1 MKLNRGGLTKMI
13 KIGLT
18 GGIGSGKST
27 VSKMLIENGFK
38 LIDADVIAKN
48 VLIKYPEIIDK
59 IKIEFGTGFFDW
71 RGEFRRREFG
81 NHIFRFP
88 KQRKKYEDIILPYIN
103 KEIFDALDDYEQAGE
118 KIVIIDAPTLIEN
131 NLHTYMDYIIVVWVD
146 NNTQIIRLKNRD
158 RLSRDEAINRLNA
171 QISLDKKRDYAH
183 IIIDNNGDLLKTKE
197 QVEKVIEFLNVI
209 NK

>member
-1 MKLNRGGLTKMI
+1 MI

-27 VSKMLIENGFK
+27 VSKMLIDKGFK
-38 LIDADVIAKN
+38 VIDADNIAKE
-48 VLIKYPEIIDK
+48 VLVKYPEIIDK

-88 KQRKKYEDIILPYIN
+88 KQRKKYEDIIMPYIK
-103 KEIFDALDDYEQAGE
+103 KEIFNEIENYEKAGE
-118 KIVIIDAPTLIEN
+118 SIVILDAPTLIEN
-131 NLHTYMDYIIVVWVD
+131 DLHKFMDYIIVVWVD
-146 NNTQIIRLKNRD
+146 NNTQVIRLKNRD
-158 RLSRDEAINRLNA
+158 RLSREEAINRMNA
-171 QISLDKKRDYAH
+171 QLSLDKKRDYAH

-197 QVEKVIEFLNVI
+197 QVDKVMSFLNVI

>member
-1 MKLNRGGLTKMI
+1 MI

-27 VSKMLIENGFK
+27 ISKMLINEGFK
-38 LIDADVIAKN
+38 VIDADNIARD

-88 KQRKKYEDIILPYIN
+88 KQRKKYEDIIMPYI
-103 KEIFDALDDYEQAGE
+103 KSEIFKSLDEYEKNGE
-118 KIVIIDAPTLIEN
+118 RLIILDAPTLIEN
-131 NLHTYMDYIIVVWVD
+131 NLHEDMDYIIVVWVD
-146 NNTQIIRLKNRD
+146 NNTQISRVKNRD
-158 RLSRDEAINRLNA
+158 KLSRDEAINRLNA
-171 QISLDKKRDYAH
+171 QLSLDKKVDYAH

-197 QVEKVIEFLNVI
+197 QVDKVVGFLKVI

>member
-1 MKLNRGGLTKMI
+1 MI

-27 VSKMLIENGFK
+27 VSKMLINEGFNV
-38 LIDADVIAKN
+38 IDADNIARD

-88 KQRKKYEDIILPYIN
+88 KQRKKYEDIIMPYI
-103 KEIFDALDDYEQAGE
+103 KSEIFKSLDEYEKNGE
-118 KIVIIDAPTLIEN
+118 KLIILDAPTLIEN
-131 NLHTYMDYIIVVWVD
+131 NLHEDMDYIIVVWVD

-158 RLSRDEAINRLNA
+158 RLSKDEVINRLNA
-171 QISLDKKRDYAH
+171 QLSLDKKRDYAH

-197 QVEKVIEFLNVI
+197 QVDKVVGFLKVI

>member
-1 MKLNRGGLTKMI
+1 MI

-103 KEIFDALDDYEQAGE
+103 KEIFDALDDYEQADE

-171 QISLDKKRDYAH
+171 QLSLDKKRDYAH

>member
-1 MKLNRGGLTKMI
+1 MI

-27 VSKMLIENGFK
+27 VSKMLTDKGFK
-38 LIDADVIAKN
+38 VIDADNIAKE
-48 VLIKYPEIIDK
+48 VLVKYPEIIDK

-88 KQRKKYEDIILPYIN
+88 KQRKKYEDIIMPYI
-103 KEIFDALDDYEQAGE
+103 KSEIFNEIDNYEKAGE
-118 KIVIIDAPTLIEN
+118 GIIILDAPTLIEN
-131 NLHTYMDYIIVVWVD
+131 DLHTFMDYIIVVWVD
-146 NNTQIIRLKNRD
+146 NNTQVIRLKNRD
-158 RLSRDEAINRLNA
+158 RLSREEAINRMNA
-171 QISLDKKRDYAH
+171 QLSLDKKRDYAH
-183 IIIDNNGDLLKTKE
+183 IIIDNNGDLLKTKN
-197 QVEKVIEFLNVI
+197 QVDKVMDFLNVI

>member
-1 MKLNRGGLTKMI
+1 MI

-27 VSKMLIENGFK
+27 VSKMLTDKGFK
-38 LIDADVIAKN
+38 VIDADNIAKE
-48 VLIKYPEIIDK
+48 VLVKYPEIIDK

-88 KQRKKYEDIILPYIN
+88 KQRKKYEDIIMPYIKSGIFN
-103 KEIFDALDDYEQAGE
+103 EIDNYEKAGE
-118 KIVIIDAPTLIEN
+118 SIIILDAPTLIEN
-131 NLHTYMDYIIVVWVD
+131 DLHTFMDYIIVVWVD
-146 NNTQIIRLKNRD
+146 NNTQVIRLKNRD
-158 RLSRDEAINRLNA
+158 RLSREEAINRMNA
-171 QISLDKKRDYAH
+171 QLSLDKKRDYAH
-183 IIIDNNGDLLKTKE
+183 IIIDNNGDLLKTKN
-197 QVEKVIEFLNVI
+197 QVDKVMDFLNVI

>member
-1 MKLNRGGLTKMI
+1 MI

-27 VSKMLIENGFK
+27 VSKMLSEKDFK
-38 LIDADVIAKN
+38 IIDADEISRD
-48 VLIKYPEIIDK
+48 VLVKYPEILDK
-59 IKIEFGTGFFDW
+59 IKIEFGSGFFDW

-88 KQRKKYEDIILPYIN
+88 KQRKKYEEIIIPYIKDEIFRELDIYEKKGESMIIL
-103 KEIFDALDDYEQAGE
+103 
-118 KIVIIDAPTLIEN
+118 DAPTLIEN
-131 NLHTYMDYIIVVWVD
+131 DLHKYMDYIIVVWVD

-158 RLSRDEAINRLNA
+158 RLSKDEAINRLNA
-171 QISLDKKRDYAH
+171 QISLDRKKEYAH
-183 IIIDNNGDLLKTKE
+183 IVIDNNGDLIKTKN
-197 QVEKVIEFLNVI
+197 QVDKIMDFLKVI

>member
-1 MKLNRGGLTKMI
+1 MI

-27 VSKMLIENGFK
+27 VSKMLIEKGFK
-38 LIDADVIAKN
+38 IIDADIISRN

-88 KQRKKYEDIILPYIN
+88 KQRKKFEDIILPYIN
-103 KEIFDALDDYEQAGE
+103 KEIFKAMDDYEKAGE
-118 KIVIIDAPTLIEN
+118 KIVILDAPTLIEN

-171 QISLDKKRDYAH
+171 QLSLDKKRDYAH
-183 IIIDNNGDLLKTKE
+183 IIIDNNDFNLSNYSLFWIYVCNE
-197 QVEKVIEFLNVI
+197 EVCISLQIY
-209 NK
+209 